1 MSDFISIKP
10 SSILFFYEDI
20 IKTPDLF
27 ILKAILNNPKYRSK
41 FEEYLLLSPFDNLE
55 DEILLPMICA
65 RKERNLFKWLM
76 IKEFDYKANYEYFK
90 NKFLNMYIQSNP
102 FTILT
107 DIIETYIKHPS
118 IDKIY
123 FFSNEYDKRIE
134 FDIQYTFKDNEN
146 NSKIEYATGNLE
158 KALAQFNIQMIFYP
172 YIEEIIPLAREHKDI
187 IFSIPNYGFNLND
200 EGELIGLTMEDDNIG
215 VYPLLRNSKLQF
227 FG

>member
-20 IKTPDLF
+20 IKSPDLF
-27 ILKAILNNPKYRSK
+27 ILKSILNNRKYRSK

-55 DEILLPMICA
+55 DEILLPMICS

-146 NSKIEYATGNLE
+146 NGKVEYATGNLE

>member
-20 IKTPDLF
+20 IKSPDLF
-27 ILKAILNNPKYRSK
+27 ILKSILNNRKYRSK

-65 RKERNLFKWLM
+65 RKEKNLFKWLM

>member
-20 IKTPDLF
+20 IKSPDLF
-27 ILKAILNNPKYRSK
+27 ILKSILNNRKYRSK

-55 DEILLPMICA
+55 DEILLPMICS

-158 KALAQFNIQMIFYP
+158 KALTQFNIQMIFYP